1 MILRDEGALLV
12 IFMHDPYI
20 VRAKCRSQH
29 LQAHPVQ
36 VRPEIRDESAPR
48 SCDFT
53 TNGLRDNARLLPRG
67 GPVLVSLMHSAE
79 WIQPGRNIAGRE
91 YAGCAGPSL
100 PIADD
105 AIGQF
110 QSRGRQPFDVG

>member
-36 VRPEIRDESAPR
+36 VRPEIGDESSPR
-48 SCDFT
+48 SGDFA
-53 TNGLRDNARLLPRG
+53 TNGLNDNARLLPRG
-67 GPVLVSLMHSAE
+67 GPVLVSLMQSAE

-91 YAGCAGPSL
+91 YTGCPQPSL
-100 PIADD
+100 PIADE
-105 AIGQF
+105 AVGPVNRL
-110 QSRGRQPFDVG
+110 RGSPVA